1 MKDEIRGDTM
11 KRTIYPAVALF
22 MLLLVG
28 CNGIGIRGSGIVKD
42 ENRPVDSFDNIDIS
56 GMYDVRIS
64 VGNENSLRIY
74 GDDNLLP
81 LIKTEVEGNTLHVW
95 SKKNISPRKK
105 IKIEI
110 VTESLETIS
119 SSGASRIKLNDFKGE
134 ELNIEGSGA
143 GSFHLSGETEY
154 LRIELSGAVNL
165 NADNLIADK
174 VDVEISGASDADVY
188 AKDELRAEIS
198 GVGNIEYSGNPQSV
212 KKSISGLGSITQK

>member
-1 MKDEIRGDTM
+1 
-11 KRTIYPAVALF
+11 
-22 MLLLVG
+22 LLL
-28 CNGIGIRGSGIVKD
+28 
-42 ENRPVDSFDNIDIS
+42 NRWKRFQA
-56 GMYDVRIS
+56 
-64 VGNENSLRIY
+64 L
-74 GDDNLLP
+74 
-81 LIKTEVEGNTLHVW
+81 
-95 SKKNISPRKK
+95 
-105 IKIEI
+105 
-110 VTESLETIS
+110 
-119 SSGASRIKLNDFKGE
+119 GASRIKLNDFKGE